1 MCFYL
6 RYRLLLPGHVP
17 YIFFLLSILLSQTQ
31 IPPKHKLV
39 LFDNFDFLFSVCRYW
54 RQRQKPALNFPSRFK
69 TKKKTTLFFFS
80 FFHFWLSG
88 NKKRAARTSDQTAFI
103 VKLTSPQVFWLK
115 FCRVWGKVFVPL
127 QFSEALFEEL
137 FCYID
142 AFEKTDEKWMMCVFF
157 YLFRFRFLK
166 QKLKSSKIK

>member
-54 RQRQKPALNFPSRFK
+54 RQRQKPALNFPFRFK
-69 TKKKTTLFFFS
+69 TKKKPNSLFFFLFPFLALRKQKAS
-80 FFHFWLSG
+80 CANIGPNRFYCETNFSTGILIKVLSG
-88 NKKRAARTSDQTAFI
+88 LGKGFCAFT
-103 VKLTSPQVFWLK
+103 V
-115 FCRVWGKVFVPL
+115 
-127 QFSEALFEEL
+127 
-137 FCYID
+137 
-142 AFEKTDEKWMMCVFF
+142 
-157 YLFRFRFLK
+157 
-166 QKLKSSKIK
+166 